1 MPIIYK
7 TDFEE
12 AKKNM
17 NHLYRIFVFTWLI
30 IITGLNATHAAN
42 CSLPDNLLTDAA
54 VYEYTFTDYDKAVQ
68 IMKELRK
75 RDAYSQYRLDVTEG
89 DLYFNTGRYLQA
101 LKYYK
106 RVLESDTVRNSD
118 KEYMEQVHRMIS
130 CYDCLHD
137 EAKKAGYVR
146 LLLQKAEA
154 CGNME
159 MKSIALL
166 NMGKMVYYQEDKPW
180 GYEMIKEAIELMKQT
195 DYKYKYD
202 NLRYDY
208 NSLFI
213 MQQRDKRYEDALQT
227 LEELEKVVTGATNEE
242 PGIGNLAEKERKT
255 LYANRAVVFSRLG
268 RIKEADEAYRAW
280 EAIGSAY
287 TKDDYLII
295 PYLMDRKR
303 YDKVIAMYTPREAFL
318 YANNDTINYHMMTV
332 KRSLAKAYE
341 GKGNYKLASRYYEA
355 LAVLTDSLKAR
366 EQQSSAMELATVYE
380 THEREAELQEEK
392 EQVERRTVMLFT
404 SGVVLVIL
412 LVLFVVNVRHTRTV
426 REKNVGMADTIQ
438 ELLVYRDNLYRTEEE
453 LVARKAENA
462 RLLKACSADMAV
474 RDKQKGTEQECE
486 QEEPGE
492 ALLTENAGNAA
503 MVSDKEQE
511 KNAALFRKLDRMVT
525 TEKLFIRKDFSR
537 EGLMKCIRVDK
548 NRLAKILKQNVHA
561 DATEY
566 INNKRMEYAVSVLKE
581 HPEYNI
587 AIVAEMCGVSVSSF
601 NRTFKG
607 KYKMTPNDYK
617 LTL

>member
-1 MPIIYK
+1 MIAFIWMTVVTALMGTPA
-7 TDFEE
+7 FS
-12 AKKNM
+12 
-17 NHLYRIFVFTWLI
+17 
-30 IITGLNATHAAN
+30 AN
-42 CSLPDNLLTDAA
+42 NSLPDSLLTDDY
-54 VYEYTFTDYDKAVQ
+54 VYEYTFSDYDKAVQ

-75 RDAYSQYRLDVTEG
+75 RDTYSQYRLDVTEG

-106 RVLESDTVRNSD
+106 RVLESDTVQGSD
-118 KEYMEQVHRMIS
+118 REYMEQVHRMIS

-137 EAKKAGYVR
+137 EAKKADYVR
-146 LLLQKAEA
+146 RLLQKAEQ
-154 CGNME
+154 CGNKE
-159 MKSIALL
+159 MKSIALF
-166 NMGKMVYYQEDKPW
+166 NMGKMIYYQEDKPR
-180 GYEMIKEAIELMKQT
+180 GYEMIKEAISLMKQT

-202 NLRYDY
+202 NLRYNY

-227 LEELEKVVTGATNEE
+227 LEELEKVVTEATNGE

-255 LYANRAVVFSRLG
+255 LYAHRAVVFSRLG
-268 RIKEADEAYRAW
+268 RIREADEAYRAW
-280 EAIGSAY
+280 EAIGEAY

-303 YDKVIAMYTPREAFL
+303 YDKVIEMYKPREAFL
-318 YANNDTINYHMMTV
+318 YANKDTVNYHMMTV

-341 GKGNYKLASRYYEA
+341 GKGNYKQASRYYEA
-355 LAVLTDSLKAR
+355 LAILTDSLKVR
-366 EQQSSAMELATVYE
+366 EQKSSAIELATVYE
-380 THEREAELQEEK
+380 THEREAELQEQT
-392 EQVERRTVMLFT
+392 EQVKRRTVMLFS

-412 LVLFVVNVRHTRTV
+412 IVLFVKNVQYTRTV
-426 REKNVGMADTIQ
+426 REKNVGMAHTIQ

-453 LVARKAENA
+453 LAAQKAENA
-462 RLLKACSADMAV
+462 RLLKAAALAGMAV
-474 RDKQKGTEQECE
+474 TDGWKDTEQECE
-486 QEEPGE
+486 QEEAEEEPPTGS
-492 ALLTENAGNAA
+492 TESTGNTAA
-503 MVSDKEQE
+503 VSDKELE
-511 KNAALFRKLDRMVT
+511 ENAALFRKLDRMVT
-525 TEKLFIRKDFSR
+525 TERLFTQKDFSR

-548 NRLAKILKQNVHA
+548 NRLARILKQNVHA

-566 INNKRMEYAVSVLKE
+566 INNKRMEYAVVILKE

-587 AIVAEMCGVSVSSF
+587 VTVAEMCGVSISSF

>member
-1 MPIIYK
+1 
-7 TDFEE
+7 
-12 AKKNM
+12 M

-30 IITGLNATHAAN
+30 IIIGLNATHAAN
-42 CSLPDNLLTDAA
+42 CSLPDSLLTDDY
-54 VYEYTFTDYDKAVQ
+54 VYEYTFSNFDKAVQ

-106 RVLESDTVRNSD
+106 RVMESDTLLNSD
-118 KEYMEQVHRMIS
+118 KQYMEQVHRMIS

-137 EAKKAGYVR
+137 EAKKAVYVR

-159 MKSIALL
+159 MKSIALF
-166 NMGKMVYYQEDKPW
+166 NMGKMVYYQEDKPR
-180 GYEMIKEAIELMKQT
+180 GYEMIKEAIELIKQT

-227 LEELEKVVTGATNEE
+227 LEELGKVVTGATNKES
-242 PGIGNLAEKERKT
+242 GIGNLAEKEQKT
-255 LYANRAVVFSRLG
+255 LYANRAVIFSRLG

-280 EAIGSAY
+280 EAIGEAY

-295 PYLMDRKR
+295 PYLMDRKL

-318 YANNDTINYHMMTV
+318 YANKDTINYHMMTV

-341 GKGNYKLASRYYEA
+341 SKGNYKLASRYYEA

-392 EQVERRTVMLFT
+392 ERVERRTVMLFT

-453 LVARKAENA
+453 LAAQKAKNA

-474 RDKQKGTEQECE
+474 TDKQKGTEQECE
-486 QEEPGE
+486 QEETE
-492 ALLTENAGNAA
+492 EDSLTENAGKAA
-503 MVSDKEQE
+503 MVSDKELE
-511 KNAALFRKLDRMVT
+511 ENAALFRKLDRMVT
-525 TEKLFIRKDFSR
+525 TEKLFTRKDFSR

-566 INNKRMEYAVSVLKE
+566 INNKRMEYAVAVLKE
-581 HPEYNI
+581 HPQYNI

-601 NRTFKG
+601 NRAFKG

>member
-1 MPIIYK
+1 
-7 TDFEE
+7 
-12 AKKNM
+12 M
-17 NHLYRIFVFTWLI
+17 NYPYSILIFTWLI
-30 IITGLNATHAAN
+30 ATAGFNVTHAADN
-42 CSLPDNLLTDAA
+42 PLPDSLLTDDS
-54 VYEYTFTDYDKAVQ
+54 VYEYTFSDFDKAVQ

-75 RDAYSQYRLDVTEG
+75 RDTYSEYRLDVTEG

-106 RVLESDTVRNSD
+106 RVMESDTVRSSN

-146 LLLQKAEA
+146 LLLQKAEQ
-154 CGNME
+154 CGNIE
-159 MKSIALL
+159 MKSIALF
-166 NMGKMVYYQEDKPW
+166 NMGKMIYYQEDKSR
-180 GYEMIKEAIELMKQT
+180 GYEMIKEAISLMKQT

-202 NLRYDY
+202 NLRYNY

-213 MQQRDKRYEDALQT
+213 MQQRDKHYEDALQT
-227 LEELEKVVTGATNEE
+227 LEELEKVVTEATNEE
-242 PGIGNLAEKERKT
+242 PGIGNLAEKELKT
-255 LYANRAVVFSRLG
+255 LYAHRAVVFSRLG
-268 RIKEADEAYRAW
+268 RIREADEAYRAW
-280 EAIGSAY
+280 EAIGETY

-303 YDKVIAMYTPREAFL
+303 YDKVIEMYTPREAFL
-318 YANNDTINYHMMTV
+318 YANKDTINYHMMTV

-355 LAVLTDSLKAR
+355 LAILTDSLKAR
-366 EQQSSAMELATVYE
+366 EQQSSAIELATVYE
-380 THEREAELQEEK
+380 THEREVELH
-392 EQVERRTVMLFT
+392 EQTERVKRRGVMLFS

-412 LVLFVVNVRHTRTV
+412 LVLFVKNVQYSRTV
-426 REKNVGMADTIQ
+426 RKKNVGMAGTIQ

-453 LVARKAENA
+453 LAVQKAENA
-462 RLLKACSADMAV
+462 RLLKAATPACMAV
-474 RDKQKGTEQECE
+474 AGKQEDTEQKCG
-486 QEEPGE
+486 QEETE
-492 ALLTENAGNAA
+492 EELRTENAGNASA
-503 MVSDKEQE
+503 VSDKELE
-511 KNAALFRKLDRMVT
+511 ENAALFRKLDRMVT
-525 TEKLFIRKDFSR
+525 TERLFTQKDFSR

-548 NRLAKILKQNVHA
+548 NRLARILKQNVHA

-566 INNKRMEYAVSVLKE
+566 INNKRMEYAVVVLKE
-581 HPEYNI
+581 YSEYNI
-587 AIVAEMCGVSVSSF
+587 ATIAEMCGISVSSF

-607 KYKMTPNDYK
+607 KYKMTPNDYR

>member
-1 MPIIYK
+1 MSYP
-7 TDFEE
+7 
-12 AKKNM
+12 
-17 NHLYRIFVFTWLI
+17 YRIFILTWLI
-30 IITGLNATHAAN
+30 VAAGLYAIPSHAAN
-42 CSLPDNLLTDAA
+42 NSLPDSLLTDDS
-54 VYEYTFTDYDKAVQ
+54 VYEYTFSDFDKAVR
-68 IMKELRK
+68 IMNELRK
-75 RDAYSQYRLDVTEG
+75 RESYSQYRLDVTEG

-106 RVLESDTVRNSD
+106 RVMESDTVRNSD

-159 MKSIALL
+159 MKSIALF
-166 NMGKMVYYQEDKPW
+166 NMGKMVYYQEDKPR
-180 GYEMIKEAIELMKQT
+180 GYEMIKEAIELMKRT

-202 NLRYDY
+202 NLRYNY

-268 RIKEADEAYRAW
+268 RIREADEAYRAW
-280 EAIGSAY
+280 EAIGKAY

-295 PYLMDRKR
+295 PYLMDRKL

-318 YANNDTINYHMMTV
+318 YANKDTINYHMMTV

-366 EQQSSAMELATVYE
+366 EQHSSAMELATVYE
-380 THEREAELQEEK
+380 THEREAELLEEK
-392 EQVERRTVMLFT
+392 ERVERRTIMLLS

-412 LVLFVVNVRHTRTV
+412 LVLFVKNVRHTRTI

-453 LVARKAENA
+453 LAAQKAENA

-474 RDKQKGTEQECE
+474 TDKQKGTEQECE
-486 QEEPGE
+486 QEETGE
-492 ALLTENAGNAA
+492 EPLTENAGNAA
-503 MVSDKEQE
+503 TVSDKELE
-511 KNAALFRKLDRMVT
+511 ENAALFRKLDRMVT
-525 TEKLFIRKDFSR
+525 TEKLFTRKDFSR

-566 INNKRMEYAVSVLKE
+566 INNKRMEYAVVVLKE
-581 HPEYNI
+581 HPEYTI